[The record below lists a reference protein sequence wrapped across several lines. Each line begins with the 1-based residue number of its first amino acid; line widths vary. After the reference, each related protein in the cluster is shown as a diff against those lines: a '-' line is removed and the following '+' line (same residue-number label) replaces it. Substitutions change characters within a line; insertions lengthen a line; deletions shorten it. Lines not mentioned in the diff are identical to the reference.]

1 MKSLLLYISAAA
13 LIFTSCSQQQTPEVN
28 IDNAS
33 MVAFDVYTGKVQS
46 KAASTTNS
54 TFTDFTVY
62 GYQSSSTI
70 DWSSAAPSELMSDI
84 SVSRTDTSDD
94 DSWTTSSSVLWP
106 SSGTNVI
113 FYAYSPA
120 SAASY
125 SAAVSDGPVL
135 AFTQDTDNSSQSDLI
150 VAKSS
155 DIVALESGLNTR
167 VPLSFTHALSKISFQ
182 VKVASNLMV
191 YITEVAIDE
200 VYSSGTYNFD
210 AASWSGQDDKAE
222 FAIVVNSTATGGID
236 ATSYTSITD
245 TDGAIMIIPQSLS
258 AWETTD
264 SGNTSEN
271 CRLKIVYELVN
282 TSDSSTIVAAGTE
295 AYLPMAL
302 DVSLNGQYSI
312 NLEFGNGGSDSGG
325 GGYYDDGTPVI
336 DNSNII
342 SFSTTFTDWDSET
355 SLDTQM

>member
-1 MKSLLLYISAAA
+1 MKTLLLYLCGAAI
-13 LIFTSCSQQQTPEVN
+13 LLTSCSQEQSPQINV
-28 IDNAS
+28 DSSSA
-33 MVAFDVYTGKVQS
+33 VAFDVYTGKVLS

-54 TFTDFTVY
+54 TFTAFTVY

-70 DWSSAAPSELMSDI
+70 DWSSAAPSALMSDI

-94 DSWTTSSSVLWP
+94 DSWVTSSSVLWP
-106 SSGTNVI
+106 SSGTNVV
-113 FYAYSPA
+113 FYAYSPEA
-120 SAASY
+120 SASY

-135 AFTQDTDNSSQSDLI
+135 AFTQDTENSSQSDLI

-167 VPLSFTHALSKISFQ
+167 VPLSFTHSLSKVSFQ

-191 YITEVAIDE
+191 YITSMAIDQ
-200 VYSSGTYNFD
+200 VYSTGTYNFD
-210 AASWSGQDDKAE
+210 DASWSGFDDKQE
-222 FAIVVNSTATGGID
+222 FAIVVNSTATNGID

-264 SGNTSEN
+264 SGNTSAN
-271 CRLKIVYELVN
+271 CRLKLTYELVN
-282 TSDSSTIVAAGTE
+282 TSDNSTIVAADTE
-295 AYLPMAL
+295 AYLPIAL
-302 DVSLNGQYSI
+302 DIALNGQYSI
-312 NLEFGNGGSDSGG
+312 NLEFGNGGSSSGG

-342 SFSTTFTDWDSET
+342 SFSTTFTDWDTET
-355 SLDTQM
+355 SLDTTM